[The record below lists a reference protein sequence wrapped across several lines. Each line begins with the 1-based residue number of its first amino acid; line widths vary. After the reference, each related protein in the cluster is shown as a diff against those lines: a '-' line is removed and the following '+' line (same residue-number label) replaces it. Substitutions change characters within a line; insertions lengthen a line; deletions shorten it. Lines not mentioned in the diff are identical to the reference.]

1 MNPNSCGIYKI
12 TNTVT
17 SDYYIGSSVN
27 VYART
32 DRHKRDLRADRH
44 ANRFLQRSWNVYG
57 EDAFSFDVIIYC
69 DKENKLFYEQVLLDS
84 LSPVFNL
91 AKDAL
96 APMQGRKHSEE
107 TKKAMSKTRLGRTVS
122 EETRVKMGEASK
134 KRNHPKW
141 TEERKEAMRIRMI
154 GENNPFYGRS
164 HTEETKRKLS
174 ELTIGKQ
181 RSLNRRLSD
190 ETKKRISEAKIGKKM
205 SDEARRHM
213 SEGQKGRKHTE
224 ETRKRMSESRMG
236 ERNPSFGNPIS
247 EETRRKISDASTR
260 QWAKRKAEVILNSNV
275 VSQE

>member
-1 MNPNSCGIYKI
+1 MNPSSCGIYKI

-17 SDYYIGSSVN
+17 NDYYIGSSVN
-27 VYART
+27 IYART
-32 DRHKRDLRADRH
+32 DRHKRDLRAGRH

-57 EDAFSFDVIIYC
+57 EGAFTFEVIIYC
-69 DKENKLFYEQVLLDS
+69 DKADKLFYEQVLLDS
-84 LSPVFNL
+84 LNPAFNL

-141 TEERKEAMRIRMI
+141 SEERKEEARIRMS
-154 GENNPFYGRS
+154 GENNPFYGRKHS
-164 HTEETKRKLS
+164 EEAKRRIS
-174 ELTIGKQ
+174 ELAAGKP
-181 RSLNRRLSD
+181 RNVGRRLSD
-190 ETKKRISEAKIGKKM
+190 ETKRRISEAKIGKKM

-213 SEGQKGRKHTE
+213 SGGQKGRKHTE

-236 ERNPSFGNPIS
+236 ERNPSFGRPIS
-247 EETRRKISDASTR
+247 EETKRRLSDASKR
-260 QWAKRKAEVILNSNV
+260 QWAKRKAEAILNSNV
-275 VSQE
+275 RDI